1 MGRIT
6 EFVFKKII
14 LNDGG
19 YNVSTGAIYHPPKG
33 KGKSPKVTSKTK
45 TTKEKK

>member
-6 EFVFKKII
+6 EFVFKKLV

-19 YNVSTGAIYHPPKG
+19 YNVSTGKITHPPKG
-33 KGKSPKVTSKTK
+33 QGKSPKVKVKTK
-45 TTKEKK
+45 TKKT